1 MAERKD
7 TQPNWPLILPIGL
20 LIIELI
26 VFVVMRLTSFT
37 ISEYL
42 FYFLILLG
50 FYLLYQIGK
59 QLLIL
64 VRVRGTMK
72 KLSEAKHF
80 AESGHPLK
88 AIREWK
94 KLLLQLP
101 KKKYLEVLASME
113 ETYQALGMM
122 EAVRQTKNVHSESIE
137 FFALTG
143 QDKRP
148 TNNERKE
155 WQLRA
160 NEIRK
165 MIKDLPEEEI

>member
-1 MAERKD
+1 
-7 TQPNWPLILPIGL
+7 
-20 LIIELI
+20 
-26 VFVVMRLTSFT
+26 
-37 ISEYL
+37 
-42 FYFLILLG
+42 
-50 FYLLYQIGK
+50 
-59 QLLIL
+59 
-64 VRVRGTMK
+64 MK
-72 KLSEAKHF
+72 KLSEAKHL
-80 AESGHPLK
+80 AKSGHPFK

-101 KKKYLEVLASME
+101 RKKYLEVLSSME

-137 FFALTG
+137 FFELTG

-165 MIKDLPEEEI
+165 MIRDLPEEEI